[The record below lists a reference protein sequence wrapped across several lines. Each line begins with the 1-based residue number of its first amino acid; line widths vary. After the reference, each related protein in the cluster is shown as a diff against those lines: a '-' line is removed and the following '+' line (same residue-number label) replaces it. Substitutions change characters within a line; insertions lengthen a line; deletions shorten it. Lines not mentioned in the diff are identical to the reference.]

1 MSRRNFLKQI
11 GLATAAIGV
20 APISH
25 AVAPLKTI
33 SNDLKV
39 GLLLPVNNG
48 YTQLAENYLTGFKSK
63 FASQNNWSYQNVHAE
78 YYKISEFRFRQKVE
92 SLLTEN
98 KVDIVVAHA
107 SMNLISAVTD
117 LFDQHKK
124 VLIGTIL
131 GEKIPVK
138 FSPSQFVFVNS
149 FNLWQTSWAAGKW
162 AANTIGKKAAIVDSF
177 YDAGFDSGNCFKIGF
192 ETRGG
197 TEIKRFMAKMP
208 GENIDP
214 LNVLDDIK
222 TFAPDAIFVNLSG
235 STAINFL
242 RLLTCSSLNEYAEI
256 IALPFALNEETLPHI
271 GSSVCGVKS
280 FSSWS
285 PGLKTKANIDFLSQ
299 LQGSRIENPDVF
311 HLLGYESAQMIAQIH
326 QNRALLSPASMLETM
341 RIESPRGVVEI
352 EPKSHFTQAPCYMRK
367 VDLERFNLVNNVI
380 GEELADISTDDN
392 SIKNDYSGLNS
403 GWINPYLTT

>member
-20 APISH
+20 APLSH
-25 AVAPLKTI
+25 ATVTPR
-33 SNDLKV
+33 SYSSDLKI
-39 GLLLPVNNG
+39 GLLLPLNNG

-63 FASQNNWSYQNVHAE
+63 FASQNNGSYQNVHTE

-98 KVDIVVAHA
+98 KVDVVVAHA

-124 VLIGTIL
+124 VLIGSIL

-138 FSPSQFVFVNS
+138 FLPSQYVFVNS
-149 FNLWQTSWAAGKW
+149 FNLWQSSWAAGKW

-177 YDAGFDSGNCFKIGF
+177 YDSGFDSGNCFKIGF
-192 ETRGG
+192 ESGG
-197 TEIKRFMAKMP
+197 GNEIKTFMAKLP
-208 GENIDP
+208 NESVDP
-214 LNVLDDIK
+214 LNVLNDIK
-222 TFAPDAIFVNLSG
+222 TFAPDSIFVNLSG

-242 RLLTCSSLNEYAEI
+242 RLLTCSSLNETAEI
-256 IALPFALNEETLPHI
+256 IASPFALNEEALPHI
-271 GSSVCGVKS
+271 GSSLCGVKS

-285 PGLKTKANIDFLSQ
+285 PELKTKANIEFLSQ
-299 LQGSRIENPDVF
+299 LQGLRIENPDVF
-311 HLLGYESAQMIAQIH
+311 HLLGYESALMIAQIH
-326 QNRALLSPASMLETM
+326 QNSALHSPASILETL
-341 RIESPRGVVEI
+341 RIESPRGVVEVDS
-352 EPKSHFTQAPCYMRK
+352 KSHFTNAPCYMRK
-367 VDLERFNLVNNVI
+367 VDFEKFNLVNNVI
-380 GEELADISTDDN
+380 GEELADISTDDKLIN
-392 SIKNDYSGLNS
+392 NDYSGLNS